1 MLFKNVSIH
10 TVAHLEA
17 PLRVT
22 SAEISA
28 RLAKTLKRVRL
39 PLNYLERMTGIKER
53 RFWDKNQLPSEVA
66 TMVAEK
72 VIEKSGLSKSDIG
85 AVINTSITKEFIE
98 PSIASIIHGNLQMSA
113 ECMNFDLGNAC
124 IGFLNGIQIAATM
137 LESNH
142 ANHILV
148 VAAESS
154 YEGVSATLARL
165 ELDTAIRQD
174 VTEQLA
180 TLTLGSGAVAMIISR
195 STLAPKGHPIRGL
208 TVLAATE
215 HNKLCVA
222 TTRQMVTN
230 APKLLAQGVLLK
242 LKTYQKA
249 QKELNWQNIN
259 FDEFALHQVS
269 NSYLKMSKKALGIE
283 SLKVFST
290 FPEYGNMGTVS
301 LPFTISLLEEAGR
314 LIPGKKL
321 AILGTGSGL
330 NSMAM
335 EVQW

>member
-17 PLRVT
+17 PIRVT

-28 RLAKTLKRVRL
+28 RLAKTLARLKL

-72 VIEKSGLSKSDIG
+72 VIEKSGLSKNDIG

-137 LESNH
+137 IESNH

-148 VAAESS
+148 VAAESAD
-154 YEGVSATLARL
+154 EGVAATLDRL
-165 ELDTAIRQD
+165 ELDTVIRQTF
-174 VTEQLA
+174 TEQIA

-208 TVLAATE
+208 IIQAATAQ
-215 HNKLCVA
+215 NKLCLA
-222 TTRQMVTN
+222 TTKRMVTD

-242 LKTYQKA
+242 LKTYEKA
-249 QKELNWQNIN
+249 QKELNWQNVN

-269 NSYLKMSKKALGIE
+269 NSYLKMSTKALGIE
-283 SLKVFST
+283 PLKILST

-301 LPFTISLLEEAGR
+301 LPFTISLLEDAGR
-314 LIPGKKL
+314 LVPGKKL